1 MTGTTLNVDT
11 IIQGDCL
18 EEMKKLPDKS
28 IDMILCDLP
37 YGTTAC
43 KWDHVIPF
51 EPLWKEYKRLIKD
64 RGAIVLTAQEPFASH
79 MRLSNI
85 DMYKYDWIWEKSN
98 PTGMGQANKRPMRYH
113 ELVCIFYQNHPVFNK
128 QMIARDSPRIQ
139 QARASGY
146 KFNVS
151 STMTG
156 NQQSIA
162 YKDIDPDRYDA
173 NFKNPSSIIKINS
186 LRANSGEWVS
196 HPTQKPV
203 ALFEYLIK
211 TYTNEGDLV
220 LDNCIGSGT
229 TAVAAK
235 RTGRHFIGI
244 ELSPEYCE
252 IARKR
257 VAAVP
262 ARLDRWA
269 EADA

>member
-1 MTGTTLNVDT
+1 MTGTTPIDT
-11 IIQGDCL
+11 IICGDCL
-18 EEMKKLPDKS
+18 EEMKKLPDGC

-51 EPLWKEYKRLIKD
+51 EPLWKEYKRLIKV
-64 RGAIVLTAQEPFASH
+64 RGAIVLTASQPFTSALV
-79 MRLSNI
+79 M
-85 DMYKYDWIWEKSN
+85 SN
-98 PTGMGQANKRPMRYH
+98 PGMFRYCYCWSKIRVTGHLDAKRKPLKEH
-113 ELVCIFYQNHPVFNK
+113 EDVCVFYDKTATYNPQMVKGSSHVRGPWGKRKNGNSQVYGKFKDDSTRQNISDLYYPTSILEF
-128 QMIARDSPRIQ
+128 
-139 QARASGY
+139 RAE
-146 KFNVS
+146 
-151 STMTG
+151 M
-156 NQQSIA
+156 QS
-162 YKDIDPDRYDA
+162 
-173 NFKNPSSIIKINS
+173 
-186 LRANSGEWVS
+186 V

-203 ALFEYLIK
+203 ALFEYLIN

-244 ELSPEYCE
+244 ELSPEYCD

-262 ARLDRWA
+262 TRLDRWA

>member
-1 MTGTTLNVDT
+1 MIPLDT
-11 IIQGDCL
+11 IICGDCL
-18 EEMKKLPDKS
+18 EEMKKLPDGC

-64 RGAIVLTAQEPFASH
+64 RGAIVLTASQPFTSALV
-79 MRLSNI
+79 M
-85 DMYKYDWIWEKSN
+85 SN
-98 PTGMGQANKRPMRYH
+98 PGMFKYELIWNKVFGVSAINSKFRPMTSH
-113 ELVCIFYQNHPVFNK
+113 ENILIFYDKCPPFNPIYQERTEFRPVK
-128 QMIARDSPRIQ
+128 PKSRKS
-139 QARASGY
+139 
-146 KFNVS
+146 
-151 STMTG
+151 
-156 NQQSIA
+156 
-162 YKDIDPDRYDA
+162 DIDAREYVAKNVDFI
-173 NFKNPSSIIKINS
+173 NSKEKNP
-186 LRANSGEWVS
+186 VS
-196 HPTQKPV
+196 VITVNRFAKECNPLNRIHPTQKPV

-244 ELSPEYCE
+244 ELSSEYCD

-257 VAAVP
+257 VASVP
-262 ARLDRWA
+262 ARLDRWEGMA
-269 EADA
+269 

>member
-1 MTGTTLNVDT
+1 MIPLDT

-18 EEMKKLPDKS
+18 EEMKKLPDGC

-64 RGAIVLTAQEPFASH
+64 RGAIVLTASQPFTTHLIMSC
-79 MRLSNI
+79 I
-85 DMYKYDWIWEKSN
+85 DLFKYEMIWEKSISSN
-98 PTGMGQANKRPMRYH
+98 FFNANKQPLKNHENILVFYKNQPVYNPQKEKRRY
-113 ELVCIFYQNHPVFNK
+113 
-128 QMIARDSPRIQ
+128 S
-139 QARASGY
+139 
-146 KFNVS
+146 
-151 STMTG
+151 
-156 NQQSIA
+156 
-162 YKDIDPDRYDA
+162 YKDKRNGKSKQCSQYTDTPCTPQ
-173 NFKNPSSIIKINS
+173 NNHGLFHPSSVLKI
-186 LRANSGEWVS
+186 ANPNNDNM